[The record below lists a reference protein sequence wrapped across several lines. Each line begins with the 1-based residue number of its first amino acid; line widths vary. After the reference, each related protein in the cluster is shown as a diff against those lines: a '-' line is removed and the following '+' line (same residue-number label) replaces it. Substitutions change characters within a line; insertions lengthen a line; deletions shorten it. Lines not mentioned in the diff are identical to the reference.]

1 MGKFLLGVVVIAV
14 VAVLV
19 YRHRQGAGGA
29 PRRGR
34 NVAGK
39 KIATGSNSSEAPGE
53 VAGKPYAAVSIKTRL
68 GACNAAITAQDKVF
82 LSTAAPPLPLP
93 ECDVE
98 DCACRY
104 VFYDDR
110 RQEDRRSPFGAN
122 YGAQNQDGERRAG
135 EDRRKA

>member
-1 MGKFLLGVVVIAV
+1 MGKFLLGVAVIAV
-14 VAVLV
+14 IMVLV
-19 YRHRQGAGGA
+19 YRHRQGTPST

-39 KIATGSNSSEAPGE
+39 KIPTGARDEPGA
-53 VAGKPYAAVSIKTRL
+53 VVGKPYAAVSIKTRL

-98 DCACRY
+98 ECACRY

-110 RQEDRRSPFGAN
+110 RQEERRSPYGAS
-122 YGAQNQDGERRAG
+122 YGAQNRDGERRAS